1 MTWTKRQTQFI
12 SLACGN
18 IMNNFKC
25 TFPGAFFISSW
36 DAYQILDA
44 VFIANRI
51 FYTISEKYLISKKIL
66 YIIYA
71 ILL

>member
-1 MTWTKRQTQFI
+1 
-12 SLACGN
+12 
-18 IMNNFKC
+18 MNNFKC